1 MNGFLVPANAKR
13 GTLIFNIFRPFDL
26 IMFGTGMAVTLLLLV
41 LVDSNNTIMILL
53 SCLPVGVTGQYLII
67 IMSYVLYKVY
77 LDFSQKEEI
86 IYGEVGV
93 FMKNSATTKN
103 SSKYTEDWLPI
114 KSIANGAIILD
125 NKQKVT
131 GIKIKPRN
139 IFILD
144 QGTQDNTIIALKNFY
159 NTIDF
164 EFWLISADRPVDLNN
179 YLARLQ
185 LLYNQTPNPAVRKLI
200 NQDIDKA
207 NDFMNNNI
215 TDTEYYILFKDKN
228 DDLIQK
234 RLRTLITGLA
244 SAGLEAKQVS
254 NDDLR
259 IILDNF
265 LNSGMT
271 TNFGTVIA

>member
-1 MNGFLVPANAKR
+1 MANLEAK
-13 GTLIFNIFRPFDL
+13 TK
-26 IMFGTGMAVTLLLLV
+26 TK
-41 LVDSNNTIMILL
+41 SN
-53 SCLPVGVTGQYLII
+53 
-67 IMSYVLYKVY
+67 
-77 LDFSQKEEI
+77 
-86 IYGEVGV
+86 
-93 FMKNSATTKN
+93 
-103 SSKYTEDWLPI
+103 SKYTEDWIPI
-114 KSIANGAIILD
+114 RNISNGMIVLD
-125 NKQKVT
+125 NKKKVT
-131 GIKIKPRN
+131 GVKIRPRN

-144 QGTQDNTIIALKNFY
+144 QGTQDNVLIALKNFY
-159 NTIDF
+159 NMIDF

-215 TDTEYYILFKDKN
+215 TDTEYYILFKEKN

-234 RLRTLITGLA
+234 ILRTLVTGLA
-244 SAGLEAKQVS
+244 NAGLEATQVS

-271 TNFGTVIA
+271 TNFGTVIS

>member
-1 MNGFLVPANAKR
+1 M
-13 GTLIFNIFRPFDL
+13 
-26 IMFGTGMAVTLLLLV
+26 
-41 LVDSNNTIMILL
+41 
-53 SCLPVGVTGQYLII
+53 
-67 IMSYVLYKVY
+67 
-77 LDFSQKEEI
+77 KEEI

-93 FMKNSATTKN
+93 FMANLEAKTKTKSN
-103 SSKYTEDWLPI
+103 SKYTEDWIPI
-114 KSIANGAIILD
+114 RNISNGMIVLD
-125 NKQKVT
+125 NKKKVT
-131 GIKIKPRN
+131 GVKIRPRN
-139 IFILD
+139 IFILE
-144 QGTQDNTIIALKNFY
+144 QGTQDNVLIALKNFY
-159 NTIDF
+159 NMIDF

-215 TDTEYYILFKDKN
+215 TDTEYYILFKEKN

-234 RLRTLITGLA
+234 KLRTLVTGLA
-244 SAGLEAKQVS
+244 NAGLEATQVS

-271 TNFGTVIA
+271 TNFGTVIS

>member
-1 MNGFLVPANAKR
+1 MANLEAMTK
-13 GTLIFNIFRPFDL
+13 TK
-26 IMFGTGMAVTLLLLV
+26 
-41 LVDSNNTIMILL
+41 SN
-53 SCLPVGVTGQYLII
+53 
-67 IMSYVLYKVY
+67 
-77 LDFSQKEEI
+77 
-86 IYGEVGV
+86 
-93 FMKNSATTKN
+93 
-103 SSKYTEDWLPI
+103 SKYTEDWIPI
-114 KSIANGAIILD
+114 RNISNGMIVLD
-125 NKQKVT
+125 NKKKVT
-131 GIKIKPRN
+131 GVKIRPRN

-144 QGTQDNTIIALKNFY
+144 QGTQDNVLIALKNFY
-159 NTIDF
+159 NMIDF

-215 TDTEYYILFKDKN
+215 TDTEYYILFKEKN

-234 RLRTLITGLA
+234 KLRTLVTGLA
-244 SAGLEAKQVS
+244 NAGLEATQVS

-271 TNFGTVIA
+271 TNFGTVIS

>member
-1 MNGFLVPANAKR
+1 MANLEAK
-13 GTLIFNIFRPFDL
+13 TK
-26 IMFGTGMAVTLLLLV
+26 TK
-41 LVDSNNTIMILL
+41 SN
-53 SCLPVGVTGQYLII
+53 
-67 IMSYVLYKVY
+67 
-77 LDFSQKEEI
+77 
-86 IYGEVGV
+86 
-93 FMKNSATTKN
+93 
-103 SSKYTEDWLPI
+103 SKYTEDWIPI
-114 KSIANGAIILD
+114 RNISNGMIVLD
-125 NKQKVT
+125 NKKKVT
-131 GIKIKPRN
+131 GVKIRPRN

-144 QGTQDNTIIALKNFY
+144 QGTQDNVLIALKNFY
-159 NTIDF
+159 NMIDF

-179 YLARLQ
+179 HLARLQ

-215 TDTEYYILFKDKN
+215 TDTEYYILFKEKN

-234 RLRTLITGLA
+234 RLRTLVTGLA
-244 SAGLEAKQVS
+244 NAGLEATQVS

-271 TNFGTVIA
+271 TNFGTVIS

>member
-1 MNGFLVPANAKR
+1 MANLEAK
-13 GTLIFNIFRPFDL
+13 TK
-26 IMFGTGMAVTLLLLV
+26 TK
-41 LVDSNNTIMILL
+41 SN
-53 SCLPVGVTGQYLII
+53 
-67 IMSYVLYKVY
+67 
-77 LDFSQKEEI
+77 
-86 IYGEVGV
+86 
-93 FMKNSATTKN
+93 
-103 SSKYTEDWLPI
+103 SKYTEDWIPI
-114 KSIANGAIILD
+114 RNISNGMIVLD
-125 NKQKVT
+125 NKKKVT
-131 GIKIKPRN
+131 GVKIRPRN

-144 QGTQDNTIIALKNFY
+144 QGTQDNVLIALKNFY
-159 NTIDF
+159 NMF

-215 TDTEYYILFKDKN
+215 TDTEYYILFKEKN

-234 RLRTLITGLA
+234 RLRTLVTGLA
-244 SAGLEAKQVS
+244 NAGLEATQVS

-271 TNFGTVIA
+271 TNFGTVIS

>member
-1 MNGFLVPANAKR
+1 MANLEAK
-13 GTLIFNIFRPFDL
+13 TK
-26 IMFGTGMAVTLLLLV
+26 TK
-41 LVDSNNTIMILL
+41 SN
-53 SCLPVGVTGQYLII
+53 
-67 IMSYVLYKVY
+67 
-77 LDFSQKEEI
+77 
-86 IYGEVGV
+86 
-93 FMKNSATTKN
+93 
-103 SSKYTEDWLPI
+103 SKYTEDWIPI
-114 KSIANGAIILD
+114 RNISNGMIVLD
-125 NKQKVT
+125 NKKKVT
-131 GIKIKPRN
+131 GVKIRPRN

-144 QGTQDNTIIALKNFY
+144 QGTQDNVLIALKNFY
-159 NTIDF
+159 NMIDF

-215 TDTEYYILFKDKN
+215 TDTEYYILFKEKN

-234 RLRTLITGLA
+234 KLRTLVTGLA
-244 SAGLEAKQVS
+244 NAGLEATQVS
-254 NDDLR
+254 NDDLI

-271 TNFGTVIA
+271 TNFGTVIS

>member
-1 MNGFLVPANAKR
+1 MANLEAK
-13 GTLIFNIFRPFDL
+13 TK
-26 IMFGTGMAVTLLLLV
+26 TK
-41 LVDSNNTIMILL
+41 SN
-53 SCLPVGVTGQYLII
+53 
-67 IMSYVLYKVY
+67 
-77 LDFSQKEEI
+77 
-86 IYGEVGV
+86 
-93 FMKNSATTKN
+93 
-103 SSKYTEDWLPI
+103 SKYTEDWIPI
-114 KSIANGAIILD
+114 RNISNGMIVLD
-125 NKQKVT
+125 NKKKVT
-131 GIKIKPRN
+131 GVKIRPRN

-144 QGTQDNTIIALKNFY
+144 QGTQDNVLIALKNFY
-159 NTIDF
+159 NMIDF
-164 EFWLISADRPVDLNN
+164 EFWLISADRPVDLNY

-215 TDTEYYILFKDKN
+215 TDTEYYILFKEKN

-234 RLRTLITGLA
+234 RLRTLVTGLA
-244 SAGLEAKQVS
+244 NAGLEATQVS

-271 TNFGTVIA
+271 TNFGTVIS

>member
-1 MNGFLVPANAKR
+1 MANLEAK
-13 GTLIFNIFRPFDL
+13 
-26 IMFGTGMAVTLLLLV
+26 
-41 LVDSNNTIMILL
+41 
-53 SCLPVGVTGQYLII
+53 
-67 IMSYVLYKVY
+67 
-77 LDFSQKEEI
+77 
-86 IYGEVGV
+86 
-93 FMKNSATTKN
+93 TKTKS
-103 SSKYTEDWLPI
+103 SSKYTEDWIPI
-114 KSIANGAIILD
+114 RNISNGMIVLD
-125 NKQKVT
+125 NKKKVT
-131 GIKIKPRN
+131 GVKIRPRN
-139 IFILD
+139 IFILE
-144 QGTQDNTIIALKNFY
+144 QGTQDNVLIALKNFY
-159 NTIDF
+159 NMIDF

-215 TDTEYYILFKDKN
+215 TDTEYYILFKEKN

-234 RLRTLITGLA
+234 RLRTLVTGLA
-244 SAGLEAKQVS
+244 NAGLEATQVS

-271 TNFGTVIA
+271 TNFGTVIS

>member
-1 MNGFLVPANAKR
+1 MANLETK
-13 GTLIFNIFRPFDL
+13 TK
-26 IMFGTGMAVTLLLLV
+26 TK
-41 LVDSNNTIMILL
+41 SN
-53 SCLPVGVTGQYLII
+53 
-67 IMSYVLYKVY
+67 
-77 LDFSQKEEI
+77 
-86 IYGEVGV
+86 
-93 FMKNSATTKN
+93 
-103 SSKYTEDWLPI
+103 SKYTEDWIPI
-114 KSIANGAIILD
+114 RNISNGMIVLD
-125 NKQKVT
+125 NKKKVT
-131 GIKIKPRN
+131 GVKIRPRN

-144 QGTQDNTIIALKNFY
+144 QGTQDNVLIALKNFY
-159 NTIDF
+159 NMIDF

-215 TDTEYYILFKDKN
+215 TDTEYYILFKEKN

-234 RLRTLITGLA
+234 RLRTLVTGLA
-244 SAGLEAKQVS
+244 NAGLEATQAS

-271 TNFGTVIA
+271 TNFGTVIS

>member
-1 MNGFLVPANAKR
+1 M
-13 GTLIFNIFRPFDL
+13 
-26 IMFGTGMAVTLLLLV
+26 
-41 LVDSNNTIMILL
+41 
-53 SCLPVGVTGQYLII
+53 
-67 IMSYVLYKVY
+67 
-77 LDFSQKEEI
+77 
-86 IYGEVGV
+86 YGKVGV
-93 FMKNSATTKN
+93 FMTSLQTTAKN

-114 KSIANGAIILD
+114 RNISNGMITLE
-125 NKQKVT
+125 NKKKVT
-131 GIKIKPRN
+131 GVKIRPRN

-144 QGTQDNTIIALKNFY
+144 QSSQDSTLIALKNFY

-185 LLYNQTPNPAVRKLI
+185 LLYNQTSNPAVRKLI

-215 TDTEYYILFKDKN
+215 TDTEYYILFKEKN

-244 SAGLEAKQVS
+244 NSGLEAVQVS

>member
-1 MNGFLVPANAKR
+1 MANLEAK
-13 GTLIFNIFRPFDL
+13 TK
-26 IMFGTGMAVTLLLLV
+26 TK
-41 LVDSNNTIMILL
+41 SN
-53 SCLPVGVTGQYLII
+53 
-67 IMSYVLYKVY
+67 
-77 LDFSQKEEI
+77 
-86 IYGEVGV
+86 
-93 FMKNSATTKN
+93 
-103 SSKYTEDWLPI
+103 SKYTEDWIPI
-114 KSIANGAIILD
+114 RNISNGMIVLD
-125 NKQKVT
+125 NKKKVT
-131 GIKIKPRN
+131 GVKIRPRN
-139 IFILD
+139 IFILE
-144 QGTQDNTIIALKNFY
+144 QGTQDNVLIALKNFY
-159 NTIDF
+159 NMIDF

-215 TDTEYYILFKDKN
+215 TDTEYYILFKEKN

-234 RLRTLITGLA
+234 RLRTLVTGLA
-244 SAGLEAKQVS
+244 NAGLEATQVS

-271 TNFGTVIA
+271 TNLGR

>member
-1 MNGFLVPANAKR
+1 MAN
-13 GTLIFNIFRPFDL
+13 L
-26 IMFGTGMAVTLLLLV
+26 
-41 LVDSNNTIMILL
+41 
-53 SCLPVGVTGQYLII
+53 Q
-67 IMSYVLYKVY
+67 
-77 LDFSQKEEI
+77 
-86 IYGEVGV
+86 
-93 FMKNSATTKN
+93 ATTKTKSN
-103 SSKYTEDWLPI
+103 SKYTEDWIPI
-114 KSIANGAIILD
+114 RNISNGMIVLD
-125 NKQKVT
+125 NKKKVT
-131 GIKIKPRN
+131 GVKIRPRN

-144 QGTQDNTIIALKNFY
+144 QGTQDNILIALKNFY
-159 NTIDF
+159 NMIDF

-215 TDTEYYILFKDKN
+215 TDTEYYILFKEKN

-234 RLRTLITGLA
+234 RLRTLVTGLA
-244 SAGLEAKQVS
+244 NAGLEATQVS

-271 TNFGTVIA
+271 TNFGTVIS

>member
-1 MNGFLVPANAKR
+1 MANLEAK
-13 GTLIFNIFRPFDL
+13 TK
-26 IMFGTGMAVTLLLLV
+26 TK
-41 LVDSNNTIMILL
+41 SN
-53 SCLPVGVTGQYLII
+53 
-67 IMSYVLYKVY
+67 
-77 LDFSQKEEI
+77 
-86 IYGEVGV
+86 
-93 FMKNSATTKN
+93 
-103 SSKYTEDWLPI
+103 SKYTEDWIPI
-114 KSIANGAIILD
+114 RNISNGMIVLD
-125 NKQKVT
+125 NKKKVT
-131 GIKIKPRN
+131 GVKIRPRN

-144 QGTQDNTIIALKNFY
+144 QGTQDNVLIALKNFY
-159 NTIDF
+159 NMIDF

-215 TDTEYYILFKDKN
+215 TDTEYYILFKEKN

-234 RLRTLITGLA
+234 RLRTLVTGLA
-244 SAGLEAKQVS
+244 NAGLEATQVS

-271 TNFGTVIA
+271 TNFGTVISY

>member
-1 MNGFLVPANAKR
+1 MANLEAK
-13 GTLIFNIFRPFDL
+13 TK
-26 IMFGTGMAVTLLLLV
+26 TK
-41 LVDSNNTIMILL
+41 SN
-53 SCLPVGVTGQYLII
+53 
-67 IMSYVLYKVY
+67 
-77 LDFSQKEEI
+77 
-86 IYGEVGV
+86 
-93 FMKNSATTKN
+93 
-103 SSKYTEDWLPI
+103 SKYTEDWIPI
-114 KSIANGAIILD
+114 RNISNGMIVLD
-125 NKQKVT
+125 NKKKVT
-131 GIKIKPRN
+131 GVKIRPRN

-144 QGTQDNTIIALKNFY
+144 QGTQDNVLIALKNFY
-159 NTIDF
+159 NMIDF

-215 TDTEYYILFKDKN
+215 TDTEYYILFKEKN

-234 RLRTLITGLA
+234 RLRTLMTGLA
-244 SAGLEAKQVS
+244 NSGLEASQVS

-271 TNFGTVIA
+271 TNFGTVIS

>member
-1 MNGFLVPANAKR
+1 MHLHENRPTKR
-13 GTLIFNIFRPFDL
+13 VGEAGKALHATL
-26 IMFGTGMAVTLLLLV
+26 GH
-41 LVDSNNTIMILL
+41 
-53 SCLPVGVTGQYLII
+53 Y
-67 IMSYVLYKVY
+67 
-77 LDFSQKEEI
+77 
-86 IYGEVGV
+86 
-93 FMKNSATTKN
+93 
-103 SSKYTEDWLPI
+103 
-114 KSIANGAIILD
+114 
-125 NKQKVT
+125 
-131 GIKIKPRN
+131 
-139 IFILD
+139 
-144 QGTQDNTIIALKNFY
+144 
-159 NTIDF
+159 F

-215 TDTEYYILFKDKN
+215 TDTEYYILFKEKN

-234 RLRTLITGLA
+234 RLRTLVTGLA
-244 SAGLEAKQVS
+244 NAGLEATQVS

-271 TNFGTVIA
+271 TNFGTVIS